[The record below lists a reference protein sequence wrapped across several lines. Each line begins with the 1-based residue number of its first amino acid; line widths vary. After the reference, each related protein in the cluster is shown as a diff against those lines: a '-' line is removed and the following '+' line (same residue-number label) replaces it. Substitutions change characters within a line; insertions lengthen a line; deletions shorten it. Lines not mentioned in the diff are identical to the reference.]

1 MLSKAQIHMS
11 KLLKKIS
18 KSYNVELIEE
28 LVEGNK
34 RYDFYFT
41 SFPPICIEVDG
52 NQHAISKADG
62 FFFKTTE
69 QLLKYKKNDAE
80 RELFNTLGKIKLI
93 RFSDQDF
100 PSLSELLDIFEQ
112 TGILEILEKG
122 NDEDN
127 ANYQRIKYAE
137 EQNRRRREQ
146 NKEFRKKLKR

>member
-41 SFPPICIEVDG
+41 SFPPIVIEVDG
-52 NQHAISKADG
+52 MNHHFSKADG

>member
-1 MLSKAQIHMS
+1 MS

-18 KSYNVELIEE
+18 KSYDVELIPE
-28 LVEGNK
+28 LSEGSK

-41 SFPPICIEVDG
+41 SSPPVVLEIDG
-52 NQHAISKADG
+52 NQHAINKADG

-112 TGILEILEKG
+112 AGILEILEKG

-127 ANYQRIKYAE
+127 ANYQRIKYTE

>member
-18 KSYNVELIEE
+18 KSYDVELIEE

>member
-52 NQHAISKADG
+52 NQHAINKADG

-112 TGILEILEKG
+112 AGILEILEKG

>member
-18 KSYNVELIEE
+18 KSYDVELIPE
-28 LVEGNK
+28 LSEGSK

-41 SFPPICIEVDG
+41 SSPPVVLEIDG
-52 NQHAISKADG
+52 NQHAINKADG

-112 TGILEILEKG
+112 AGILEILEKG

-127 ANYQRIKYAE
+127 ANYQRIKYTE

>member
-41 SFPPICIEVDG
+41 SSPPIVIECDG
-52 NQHAISKADG
+52 NQHTINKADG

>member
-1 MLSKAQIHMS
+1 MLSKAQIYMG

-18 KSYNVELIEE
+18 KSYDVELIPE
-28 LVEGNK
+28 LAEGSK

-41 SFPPICIEVDG
+41 SSPPVVLEIDG
-52 NQHAISKADG
+52 NQHAIDKADG

-100 PSLSELLDIFEQ
+100 PSLSELLDIFEK
-112 TGILEILEKG
+112 TGILEILKKG
-122 NDEDN
+122 NDEEN
-127 ANYQRIKYAE
+127 AHYQRIKYTE